1 MTSKITPA
9 NILLPAR
16 MSLVTDAFANLEIAV
31 LPFPFVQVV
40 ADFCHDIKQVL
51 YRGNNR
57 EVRWP
62 YRQLN
67 NALLACAST
76 LTYGFEFHSFDEESQ
91 LSLYQA
97 LAVGTPEN
105 SLKTPTP
112 QQIHQLVIIWAQEWT
127 NQYRD
132 KGKKDEVNSVCDRFL
147 ERIAVIPPDWQWQPI
162 KPETLVRDINTER
175 GLGFQAIPSLL
186 ATMLHGKKC
195 IINSGKTEQEIQ
207 WRKVQG
213 GGSSKVGLYVVSKP
227 FKANYTDNNGKE
239 REGYFAYRLD
249 FNVQTQAGR
258 FNNNSN
264 LEPWIFLHLSC
275 QRYPHEPL
283 LDGNYGRDI
292 SVLMGMNKARL
303 SDYEVDSTLVCLVID
318 KNKQEENL
326 WKLQLPELLAAFK
339 ARALEQPENIFN
351 NPPAFGNL
359 DNLNNWGE
367 RDEYYI
373 VHAEGYGYEHEK
385 RKRGHSIKT
394 GFSFLERGDIIA
406 RVLEQINDVL
416 IPDNPMQSDIPTPS
430 GQKAPLAMR
439 DYEFISRPRKGR
451 ELYQQIVADTI
462 YRALQGKP
470 MHIFLIYRE
479 QDTCETVYQQLRDV
493 FLLNENEDFPA
504 HITVSKILID
514 NAKLLEKFNT
524 DGLKPKDGSQ
534 FDRRMRNEHQA
545 KRDLWRTF
553 LQQRAIPLR
562 NFETN
567 PHCLAIIEIGRIKT
581 KGVLPQQNIKGA
593 IREACIREGIS
604 SQMIQTVT
612 PKSSDTENGQNKL
625 PSYSKPTKGRVMNAV
640 LDGTLRQI
648 GALYGLP
655 SKVYEQAKITKEIA
669 QDLDVI
675 AFYRHKTS
683 QFQGD
688 IHYALAVRLRATGA
702 VDVLLPDAND
712 WIPYT
717 QAGIAVGKIFAEAR
731 RDRQENKKR
740 LQSKIK
746 LNGTELVQFVA
757 RVLTKH
763 LDRATIVLI
772 EAEGWRNGR
781 GEDNDGKIWPQLQN
795 ENLLAKRNVL
805 DFCHVPGNSCEY
817 KRDNKQL
824 QNLLSVI
831 RIRTG
836 KETPQYITNREAWN
850 EDCPTR
856 DFQHLSGFYDKS
868 APELLHYFSVG
879 RLPKTQKAQ
888 DEMPIPE
895 FYKLGFQ
902 EDKYGANIPFKHQQM
917 VEIVPFF
924 VRSDFQTE
932 EALKALCRVP
942 HYLRCSPAWSMGNI
956 ILPYPMHL
964 AQEIIEDHLCILGV
978 NL

>member
-1 MTSKITPA
+1 MTSRIKAA

-16 MSLVTDAFANLEIAV
+16 MNLVTDAFANLEIAV
-31 LPFPFVQVV
+31 LPFPFVEVV

-105 SLKTPTP
+105 PLKTPTP
-112 QQIHQLVIIWAQEWT
+112 QQIHQLVRIWAQEWT
-127 NQYRD
+127 KQYRD
-132 KGKKDEVNSVCDRFL
+132 KGKTDEVNSVCDRFL
-147 ERIAVIPPDWQWQPI
+147 ERIAVIPPDWEWQRI
-162 KPETLVRDINTER
+162 KPETLVRDINTEK

-186 ATMLHGKKC
+186 ATMLHENKC

-213 GGSSKVGLYVVSKP
+213 GGLSKVGLYLVSKP
-227 FKANYTDNNGKE
+227 FKTNYTDNNGKE

-258 FNNNSN
+258 FNNNGN

-283 LDGNYGRDI
+283 LDGNYDRDI

-303 SDYEVDSTLVCLVID
+303 SDYEVDSTLVRLVIENNG
-318 KNKQEENL
+318 KEKENL
-326 WKLQLPELLAAFK
+326 WGLQLPEVLASFK
-339 ARALEQPENIFN
+339 ARALEQPENILN
-351 NPPAFGNL
+351 NPATLG
-359 DNLNNWGE
+359 NLNNSTNWGD
-367 RDEYYI
+367 RDEYYLI
-373 VHAEGYGYEHEK
+373 HVEGYGYEK

-406 RVLEQINDVL
+406 RVLEPLNGIL

-430 GQKAPLAMR
+430 GQKVPLAMR

-451 ELYQQIVADTI
+451 EFYQQIVADTLC
-462 YRALQGKP
+462 RALQGKP

-479 QDTCETVYQQLRDV
+479 QNTYETVYQQLRDV
-493 FLLNENEDFPA
+493 FLLNENQDFPA
-504 HITVSKILID
+504 HITISKILID
-514 NAKLLEKFNT
+514 NAKLLEKFDT
-524 DGLKPKDGSQ
+524 D
-534 FDRRMRNEHQA
+534 
-545 KRDLWRTF
+545 
-553 LQQRAIPLR
+553 
-562 NFETN
+562 
-567 PHCLAIIEIGRIKT
+567 
-581 KGVLPQQNIKGA
+581 
-593 IREACIREGIS
+593 
-604 SQMIQTVT
+604 
-612 PKSSDTENGQNKL
+612 
-625 PSYSKPTKGRVMNAV
+625 
-640 LDGTLRQI
+640 
-648 GALYGLP
+648 
-655 SKVYEQAKITKEIA
+655 
-669 QDLDVI
+669 
-675 AFYRHKTS
+675 
-683 QFQGD
+683 
-688 IHYALAVRLRATGA
+688 
-702 VDVLLPDAND
+702 
-712 WIPYT
+712 
-717 QAGIAVGKIFAEAR
+717 VGKIFAEAR

-763 LDRATIVLI
+763 LDRPTIVLI

-824 QNLLSVI
+824 QKLLAVI

-850 EDCPTR
+850 EDCPAR

-868 APELLHYFSVG
+868 APELLHYFSIG
-879 RLPKTQKAQ
+879 RLPKTQKKQ

-895 FYKLGFQ
+895 LYKLGFQ
-902 EDKYGANIPFKHQQM
+902 EDKYGANIPFKHQQI
-917 VEIVPFF
+917 VEMVPFF
-924 VRSDFQTE
+924 VHPDFQTE

-956 ILPYPMHL
+956 VLPYPMHL